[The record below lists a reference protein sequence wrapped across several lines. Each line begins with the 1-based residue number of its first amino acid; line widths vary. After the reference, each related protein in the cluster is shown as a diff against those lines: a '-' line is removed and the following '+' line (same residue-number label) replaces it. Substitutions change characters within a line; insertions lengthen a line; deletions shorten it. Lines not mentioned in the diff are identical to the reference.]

1 MSGSDLPYSF
11 VWLKGIGCSVIGPG
25 EHREIFHIPETI
37 GFVRAMKNK
46 CDALN
51 DAFEAGRRSRDGLRS
66 ALDLISRVRKQ
77 ILKID
82 PFDIETAL
90 LVADVA
96 INSDEWGDPWEKDEM
111 EQVMVG

>member
-1 MSGSDLPYSF
+1 
-11 VWLKGIGCSVIGPG
+11 
-25 EHREIFHIPETI
+25 
-37 GFVRAMKNK
+37 MKNK

-96 INSDEWGDPWEKDEM
+96 INSDEWGEPWEKDETQ
-111 EQVMVG
+111 QVTVG